1 MILPKRKWIYIKR
14 ERKRRN
20 KFKEKRPK
28 EEKKKKKRK
37 RNINQHGSR
46 KRLQFSW
53 FPMLKLNNMPLGS
66 VIFYTKKNDF

>member
-28 EEKKKKKRK
+28 EEKKKRK
-37 RNINQHGSR
+37 EKGQKHSKPN
-46 KRLQFSW
+46 
-53 FPMLKLNNMPLGS
+53 FPQTALGS
-66 VIFYTKKNDF
+66 KFGELHTSWWKTHEQR

>member
-28 EEKKKKKRK
+28 EEKKKEKKK
-37 RNINQHGSR
+37 EY
-46 KRLQFSW
+46 KPAWLQ
-53 FPMLKLNNMPLGS
+53 
-66 VIFYTKKNDF
+66 KKATVQLVSHVEIE